1 MNIYKSLYAL
11 LAYINEP
18 VLEEALLKRMQWRC
32 REQLQQEDATLDVLG
47 EPVYKRNENEKVVG
61 KKVKFHSW
69 GGKRTSETGDDVVI
83 PNPSYRAKFHSWGGR
98 KRSVP
103 QQAAAPSK

>member
-1 MNIYKSLYAL
+1 MYKSLYTL

-18 VLEEALLKRMQWRC
+18 LLEEALVKRMQWRC
-32 REQLQQEDATLDVLG
+32 RQQLQQEEAAEMDVDG
-47 EPVYKRNENEKVVG
+47 ELVHKRGENEKVVG

-69 GGKRTSETGDDVVI
+69 GGKRTSDAGNDAGI
-83 PNPSYRAKFHSWGGR
+83 PNPAYRAKFHSWGGR

-103 QQAAAPSK
+103 VAKQDEAL